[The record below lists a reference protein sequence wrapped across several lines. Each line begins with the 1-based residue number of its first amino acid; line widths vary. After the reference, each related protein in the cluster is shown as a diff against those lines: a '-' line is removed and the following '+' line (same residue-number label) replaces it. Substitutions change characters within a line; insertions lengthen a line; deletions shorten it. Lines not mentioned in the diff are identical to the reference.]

1 MTNLTTLEKPS
12 VSLGNGETSLPR
24 NSVVGFKRP
33 IFPQPRQKDST
44 LRMTEIRPVTTEPIA
59 IPNELA
65 SESIKQLEQRT
76 LFLASLR
83 AGLGALNIFRR
94 GEKKLEQKPK
104 LLSFGE
110 SLSLNSKRREN
121 PHSLEKK
128 SNAHRTYS
136 TEQNPN

>member
-1 MTNLTTLEKPS
+1 MINLTTLEKPS

-24 NSVVGFKRP
+24 NSVLGFKRP
-33 IFPQPRQKDST
+33 IFPQPRQKTELSEI
-44 LRMTEIRPVTTEPIA
+44 TEIRPVTTEPTA

-65 SESIKQLEQRT
+65 SESIKQSEQRT
-76 LFLASLR
+76 LFLTSLR
-83 AGLGALNIFRR
+83 AGLEALNIFRR
-94 GEKKLEQKPK
+94 GEKNPEQKPK

-110 SLSLNSKRREN
+110 SLSLNSKKREN
-121 PHSLEKK
+121 PHLLEKK